1 MKVIIKF
8 ILYLDLLSFFEKK
21 KKKNI
26 YIYIYKSKLNIS
38 LE

>member
-8 ILYLDLLSFFEKK
+8 IMYLDLLSFLE
-21 KKKNI
+21 NI
-26 YIYIYKSKLNIS
+26 YIYIYISKLNIS